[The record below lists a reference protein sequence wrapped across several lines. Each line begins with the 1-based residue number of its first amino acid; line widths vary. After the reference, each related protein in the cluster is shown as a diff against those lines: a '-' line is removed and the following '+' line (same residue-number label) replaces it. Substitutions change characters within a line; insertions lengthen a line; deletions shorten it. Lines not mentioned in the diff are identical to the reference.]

1 MSVFWPTK
9 VSCSTVHLRNSHAQ
23 FKFSASARGRGWGTF
38 TKYTCVTF
46 RRGLEGSPIVFFYY
60 GEELYIDILI
70 RKREQAWLN
79 YPQQQQI
86 QSVPMESVICALR
99 VRFSAR
105 ERKGGGELAV
115 KLKYTCNT
123 FSRTVIKRWRLGIC
137 PGYYERFPQLLSKEN
152 IRKIEPQE
160 IPSCLIPRL
169 LDVFT
174 QQLEILATTLSE
186 GNSKT
191 SSSTLAFF
199 YYTTIN
205 HFTERLDILIHDR
218 EYAL

>member
-38 TKYTCVTF
+38 RKYTCVTF

-123 FSRTVIKRWRLGIC
+123 SRSQGQ
-137 PGYYERFPQLLSKEN
+137 GFP
-152 IRKIEPQE
+152 
-160 IPSCLIPRL
+160 
-169 LDVFT
+169 
-174 QQLEILATTLSE
+174 LATMNVFPS
-186 GNSKT
+186 
-191 SSSTLAFF
+191 
-199 YYTTIN
+199 
-205 HFTERLDILIHDR
+205 
-218 EYAL
+218 

>member
-9 VSCSTVHLRNSHAQ
+9 ESCSTVHLRNSHAQ
-23 FKFSASARGRGWGTF
+23 FKFSASARGRVWGTF
-38 TKYTCVTF
+38 RKYTCVTF

-105 ERKGGGELAV
+105 ERKGGEELAV

-123 FSRTVIKRWRLGIC
+123 SRSRAVIKRRGPGIS
-137 PGYYERFPQLLSKEN
+137 PDYYECFPQLLSEEN
-152 IRKIEPQE
+152 RRKIEPKE
-160 IPSCLIPRL
+160 IPSCLIPRAYFL
-169 LDVFT
+169 YLPNK
-174 QQLEILATTLSE
+174 LKS
-186 GNSKT
+186 
-191 SSSTLAFF
+191 
-199 YYTTIN
+199 
-205 HFTERLDILIHDR
+205 
-218 EYAL
+218 